1 MRMIATVQN
10 LAAPAGRI
18 LLSLIFIS
26 AGWSKISGY
35 AGTQAYMESA
45 GVPGILLPLVIAL
58 ELVGGLALL
67 IGWRARIAA
76 FLLAGFTLLSALLFH
91 FDLADQMQSLLF
103 WKNVS
108 IAGGFLMIVA
118 LGAGPW
124 SLDNRRVA

>member
-1 MRMIATVQN
+1 MITTVQN
-10 LAAPAGRI
+10 LAAPLGRI
-18 LLSLIFIS
+18 LLSLMFIS

-35 AGTQAYMESA
+35 AGTQAFMESA
-45 GVPGILLPLVIAL
+45 GVPGMLLPLVIAL

-67 IGWRARIAA
+67 VGWRARLAA

-124 SLDNRRVA
+124 SLDSRRAS